1 MAFTSEESGRPEI
14 YAMSFPSL
22 DAKVQISNDSGRIP
36 TWSRARQEILWS
48 ANGYVMA
55 ASYTTDGKTL
65 RVEKPRRWAEGRLA
79 FRGPARTYDLHPDGT
94 RVVLAP
100 APPPQTDST
109 RQDKA
114 VVVFN
119 FFEQLRRIAS
129 AR

>member
-1 MAFTSEESGRPEI
+1 
-14 YAMSFPSL
+14 
-22 DAKVQISNDSGRIP
+22 
-36 TWSRARQEILWS
+36 
-48 ANGYVMA
+48 
-55 ASYTTDGKTL
+55 
-65 RVEKPRRWAEGRLA
+65 VEKPRHWAEGRLA
-79 FRGPARTYDLHPDGT
+79 FRGIARTYDLHPDGT

-119 FFEQLRRIAS
+119 FFEELRRIAS